1 MRIPCFGEILRLLP
15 TVRFH
20 LEFSPCFMF
29 MFDEKA
35 QTEKCCD
42 PGMVRSY
49 RITTI
54 GENVVTDPAW
64 YRGQFRYRDRLLS
77 NGLVFFVV
85 GSDMNA

>member
-1 MRIPCFGEILRLLP
+1 M
-15 TVRFH
+15 
-20 LEFSPCFMF
+20 MQ
-29 MFDEKA
+29 DEKA

-54 GENVVTDPAW
+54 GENVLTDPAW
-64 YRGQFRYRDRLLS
+64 YRRRQFRYRDRLLS